1 MGHHSTEVG
10 DELLGDVHPLEE
22 LLEESVS
29 KALLDGGDVL
39 LHILRAPASPPRQR
53 HGGEEKG

>member
-1 MGHHSTEVG
+1 MGHHGTEMG

-22 LLEESVS
+22 LLEESIS

-39 LHILRAPASPPRQR
+39 LHVLQAPASPPRR
-53 HGGEEKG
+53 

>member
-22 LLEESVS
+22 LLEETISE
-29 KALLDGGDVL
+29 ALLDGGDVL
-39 LHILRAPASPPRQR
+39 LHILQAPASSPPRR
-53 HGGEEKG
+53 